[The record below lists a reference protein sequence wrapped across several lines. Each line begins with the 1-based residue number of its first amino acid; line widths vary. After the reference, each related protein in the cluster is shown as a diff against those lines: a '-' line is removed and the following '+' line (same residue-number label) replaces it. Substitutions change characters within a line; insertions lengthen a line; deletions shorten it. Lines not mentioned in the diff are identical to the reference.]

1 MYFCF
6 PPPRVSKSKE
16 DRMHYISLRFPSTSL
31 KPGFIVIHH
40 LLPASAGSL
49 RQGLLRCL
57 QTLCLPLSLG
67 GRWVVQG
74 RRSKRTVRWPRQILA
89 TIPRPSWSSFLAVI
103 YSGIVLVSET
113 VLQGLKG
120 FLTGRTFR
128 DSM

>member
-1 MYFCF
+1 
-6 PPPRVSKSKE
+6 
-16 DRMHYISLRFPSTSL
+16 
-31 KPGFIVIHH
+31 
-40 LLPASAGSL
+40 
-49 RQGLLRCL
+49 
-57 QTLCLPLSLG
+57 
-67 GRWVVQG
+67 VQG